1 MQKKIFGEYDLRGVY
16 PDTLNEKMAYSI
28 GRAFVKVM
36 KASKVVVGNDIRL
49 SGPSLKEALIKGLTE
64 AGCDV
69 VDIGQ
74 CGTEMIYFATFHM
87 ETDGG
92 IMVTASHNPKAYNGM
107 KFVGKG
113 AAPISRQGG
122 LNEIEQLMLSEE
134 PVAIAAKPGKT
145 VSYNIM
151 EEYIQ
156 HLMSYVDPSVLK
168 PMKLVCNAGNGA
180 AGPVLD
186 KLSLLLP
193 FEIVKINNQPDG
205 NFPNGVPNPLLPENR
220 AATSDAVIRENADLG
235 IAWDGDFDRC
245 FFFDEKGNFI
255 EGYYVVGFLAE
266 AFLAKNKGEK
276 IVHDPRVYWNTVDI
290 VNANGGIPVM
300 SKSGHAIIKAVMRQE
315 DAIYGGEM
323 SAHHYFRDFAYCDS
337 GMIPWLLVTELLS
350 RRKQKMSELLQERI
364 DMYPCSGEINFQV
377 MDAEKVLN
385 KIEKLYGDEGKIE
398 KIDGL
403 GITYKDWRMNLRRS
417 NTEPYIRLNVESRGN
432 KSLLKDKTQ
441 EILSIIKECK

>member
-156 HLMSYVDPSVLK
+156 HLMSYVDTSVLK

-186 KLSLLLP
+186 KLSQLLP
-193 FEIVKINNQPDG
+193 FEIVKINNQPD
-205 NFPNGVPNPLLPENR
+205 
-220 AATSDAVIRENADLG
+220 
-235 IAWDGDFDRC
+235 
-245 FFFDEKGNFI
+245 
-255 EGYYVVGFLAE
+255 
-266 AFLAKNKGEK
+266 
-276 IVHDPRVYWNTVDI
+276 
-290 VNANGGIPVM
+290 
-300 SKSGHAIIKAVMRQE
+300 
-315 DAIYGGEM
+315 
-323 SAHHYFRDFAYCDS
+323 
-337 GMIPWLLVTELLS
+337 
-350 RRKQKMSELLQERI
+350 
-364 DMYPCSGEINFQV
+364 
-377 MDAEKVLN
+377 
-385 KIEKLYGDEGKIE
+385 
-398 KIDGL
+398 
-403 GITYKDWRMNLRRS
+403 RS
-417 NTEPYIRLNVESRGN
+417 NI
-432 KSLLKDKTQ
+432 
-441 EILSIIKECK
+441 

>member
-134 PVAIAAKPGKT
+134 PIAIAAKPGKI

-156 HLMSYVDPSVLK
+156 HLLSYVDTSVLK

-186 KLSLLLP
+186 KLSQLLP
-193 FEIVKINNQPDG
+193 FDIVKINNQPDG

-220 AATSDAVIRENADLG
+220 AATSEAVIRENADLG

-300 SKSGHAIIKAVMRQE
+300 SKSGHAIIKAAMRQE

-364 DMYPCSGEINFQV
+364 DMYPCSGEINSQV

-385 KIEKLYGDEGKIE
+385 KIEHLYGNEGKIE

-403 GITYKDWRMNLRRS
+403 GITYNDWRMNLRRS

>member
-1 MQKKIFGEYDLRGVY
+1 M
-16 PDTLNEKMAYSI
+16 
-28 GRAFVKVM
+28 
-36 KASKVVVGNDIRL
+36 
-49 SGPSLKEALIKGLTE
+49 
-64 AGCDV
+64 
-69 VDIGQ
+69 
-74 CGTEMIYFATFHM
+74 
-87 ETDGG
+87 
-92 IMVTASHNPKAYNGM
+92 
-107 KFVGKG
+107 
-113 AAPISRQGG
+113 
-122 LNEIEQLMLSEE
+122 
-134 PVAIAAKPGKT
+134 
-145 VSYNIM
+145 
-151 EEYIQ
+151 
-156 HLMSYVDPSVLK
+156 
-168 PMKLVCNAGNGA
+168 
-180 AGPVLD
+180 
-186 KLSLLLP
+186 
-193 FEIVKINNQPDG
+193 
-205 NFPNGVPNPLLPENR
+205 
-220 AATSDAVIRENADLG
+220 G

-290 VNANGGIPVM
+290 VNANGGIPIM
-300 SKSGHAIIKAVMRQE
+300 SKSGHAIIKAAMRQE

-350 RRKQKMSELLQERI
+350 RRKQKMSELLQELI
-364 DMYPCSGEINFQV
+364 DMYPCSGEINSQV
-377 MDAEKVLN
+377 TDAEKVLN

>member
-1 MQKKIFGEYDLRGVY
+1 MQKRIFGEYDLRGLY

-74 CGTEMIYFATFHM
+74 CGTEMIYFSTFHM

-134 PVAIAAKPGKT
+134 PVAIAAKSGKI

-156 HLMSYVDPSVLK
+156 HLLSYVDTSVLK

-186 KLSLLLP
+186 KLSQLLP
-193 FEIVKINNQPDG
+193 FDIVKINNQPDG

-220 AATSDAVIRENADLG
+220 AATSEAVIRENADLG

-364 DMYPCSGEINFQV
+364 DMYPCSGEINSQV

-403 GITYKDWRMNLRRS
+403 GITYNDWRMNLRRS

>member
-49 SGPSLKEALIKGLTE
+49 SGPSLKEALMKGLTE

-87 ETDGG
+87 DTDGG

-122 LNEIEQLMLSEE
+122 LNEIEQMMLSEE
-134 PVAIAAKPGKT
+134 PVAIAVKPGKI

-156 HLMSYVDPSVLK
+156 HLLSYVDTSVLK

-186 KLSLLLP
+186 KLSQLLP

-220 AATSDAVIRENADLG
+220 AATSEAVIRENADLG

-290 VNANGGIPVM
+290 VNANGGIPIM
-300 SKSGHAIIKAVMRQE
+300 SKSGHAIIKAAMRQE

-350 RRKQKMSELLQERI
+350 RRKQKMSELLQELI
-364 DMYPCSGEINFQV
+364 DMYPCSGEINSQV
-377 MDAEKVLN
+377 TDAEKVLN

>member
-134 PVAIAAKPGKT
+134 PVAIAAKAGKI
-145 VSYNIM
+145 VSYNII

-156 HLMSYVDPSVLK
+156 HLLSYVDTSVLK

-186 KLSLLLP
+186 KLSQLLP
-193 FEIVKINNQPDG
+193 FDIVKINNQPDG

-220 AATSDAVIRENADLG
+220 AATSEAVIREIADLG

-300 SKSGHAIIKAVMRQE
+300 SKSGHAIIKAAMRQE

-364 DMYPCSGEINFQV
+364 DMYPCSGEINSQV

-403 GITYKDWRMNLRRS
+403 GITYNDWRMNLRRS

>member
-122 LNEIEQLMLSEE
+122 LNEIEQLVLSEE
-134 PVAIAAKPGKT
+134 PVAIAAKPGKI

-156 HLMSYVDPSVLK
+156 HLLSYVDNSVLK

-186 KLSLLLP
+186 KLSQLLP
-193 FEIVKINNQPDG
+193 FDIVKINNQPDG

-220 AATSDAVIRENADLG
+220 AVTSEAVIRENADLG

-300 SKSGHAIIKAVMRQE
+300 SKSGHAIIKAAMRQE
-315 DAIYGGEM
+315 NAIYGGEM

-364 DMYPCSGEINFQV
+364 DMYPCSGEINSQV

-385 KIEKLYGDEGKIE
+385 KIEKIYGDEGKIE

-403 GITYKDWRMNLRRS
+403 GITYNDWRMNLRRS

>member
-28 GRAFVKVM
+28 GKAFVKVM

-49 SGPSLKEALIKGLTE
+49 SGPSLKEALMKGLTE

-134 PVAIAAKPGKT
+134 PVAIAAKPGKI

-156 HLMSYVDPSVLK
+156 HLLSYVDTSVLK

-186 KLSLLLP
+186 KLSQLLP

-220 AATSDAVIRENADLG
+220 AATSEAVIRENADLG

-364 DMYPCSGEINFQV
+364 DMYPCSGEINSQV

>member
-1 MQKKIFGEYDLRGVY
+1 MQKRIFGEYDLRGLY

-134 PVAIAAKPGKT
+134 PVAIAVKPGKII
-145 VSYNIM
+145 SYNIM

-156 HLMSYVDPSVLK
+156 HLLSYVDTSVLK

-186 KLSLLLP
+186 KLSQLLP
-193 FEIVKINNQPDG
+193 FDIVKINNQPDG

-220 AATSDAVIRENADLG
+220 AATSEAVIRENADLG

-364 DMYPCSGEINFQV
+364 DMYPCSGEINSQV

-403 GITYKDWRMNLRRS
+403 GITYNDWRMNLRRS

-432 KSLLKDKTQ
+432 KSLLEDKTQ

>member
-16 PDTLNEKMAYSI
+16 PDTLNEQMAYSI

-122 LNEIEQLMLSEE
+122 LNEIEQLMLSEDS
-134 PVAIAAKPGKT
+134 VAIAAKPGKI

-156 HLMSYVDPSVLK
+156 HLMSYVDTSVLK

-186 KLSLLLP
+186 KLSKLLP

-220 AATSDAVIRENADLG
+220 AATSEAVIRENADLG

-300 SKSGHAIIKAVMRQE
+300 SKSGHAIIKAAMRQE

-364 DMYPCSGEINFQV
+364 DIYPCSGEINSQV

-385 KIEKLYGDEGKIE
+385 KIEHLYGNEGKIE

-403 GITYKDWRMNLRRS
+403 GITYNDWRMNLRRS

>member
-186 KLSLLLP
+186 KLSKLLP

-220 AATSDAVIRENADLG
+220 AATSEAVIRENADLG

-350 RRKQKMSELLQERI
+350 RRKQKMSELLQKRI
-364 DMYPCSGEINFQV
+364 DMYPCSGEINSQV
-377 MDAEKVLN
+377 MDTEKVLN

-403 GITYKDWRMNLRRS
+403 GISYKDWRMNLRRS

>member
-220 AATSDAVIRENADLG
+220 AVTSDAVIRENADLG

-266 AFLAKNKGEK
+266 AFLAKNKGKK

-403 GITYKDWRMNLRRS
+403 GISYKDWRMNLRRS

-432 KSLLKDKTQ
+432 KSLLNDKTQ

>member
-122 LNEIEQLMLSEE
+122 LNEIEQLMLSEK

-186 KLSLLLP
+186 KLSQLLP

-205 NFPNGVPNPLLPENR
+205 NFPHGVPNPLLPENR
-220 AATSDAVIRENADLG
+220 AATSEAVIRENADLG

-350 RRKQKMSELLQERI
+350 RRKQKMSELLQKRI
-364 DMYPCSGEINFQV
+364 DMYPCSGEINSQV

-403 GITYKDWRMNLRRS
+403 GISYKDWRMNLRRS
-417 NTEPYIRLNVESRGN
+417 NTEPYIRLNVESRGD

>member
-134 PVAIAAKPGKT
+134 PVAIAAKAGKI

-156 HLMSYVDPSVLK
+156 HLLSYVDTSVLK

-186 KLSLLLP
+186 KLSQLLP
-193 FEIVKINNQPDG
+193 FDIVKINNQPDG

-220 AATSDAVIRENADLG
+220 AATSEAVIRENADLG

-300 SKSGHAIIKAVMRQE
+300 SKSGHAIIKAAMRQE

-364 DMYPCSGEINFQV
+364 DMYPCSGEINSQV

-385 KIEKLYGDEGKIE
+385 KIEHLYGNEGKIE

-403 GITYKDWRMNLRRS
+403 GITYNDWRMNLRRS

>member
-156 HLMSYVDPSVLK
+156 HLLSYVDTSVLK
-168 PMKLVCNAGNGA
+168 PMKLICNAGNGA

>member
-220 AATSDAVIRENADLG
+220 AATSEAVIRENADLG

-266 AFLAKNKGEK
+266 AFLAKNKGKK

-403 GITYKDWRMNLRRS
+403 GISYKDWRMNLRRS

>member
-49 SGPSLKEALIKGLTE
+49 SGPSLKEALTKGLTE

-134 PVAIAAKPGKT
+134 PVAIAAKPGKI

-156 HLMSYVDPSVLK
+156 HLLSYVDTSVLK

-186 KLSLLLP
+186 KLSQLLP
-193 FEIVKINNQPDG
+193 FDIVKINNQPDG

-220 AATSDAVIRENADLG
+220 AATSEAVIRENADLG

-276 IVHDPRVYWNTVDI
+276 IVHDPRVYWNTVDV

-300 SKSGHAIIKAVMRQE
+300 SKSGHAIIKAAMRQE

-377 MDAEKVLN
+377 LDAEKVLN
-385 KIEKLYGDEGKIE
+385 KIAKLYGDEGKIE

-403 GITYKDWRMNLRRS
+403 GITYNDWRMNLRRS

-432 KSLLKDKTQ
+432 KSLLNDKTQ

>member
-1 MQKKIFGEYDLRGVY
+1 MQKKIFGVYDLRGVY
-16 PDTLNEKMAYSI
+16 PDTLNEKMAYPI

-36 KASKVVVGNDIRL
+36 KASKVVVGTDIRL

-134 PVAIAAKPGKT
+134 PVAITAKPGKI
-145 VSYNIM
+145 VFYNTM

-156 HLMSYVDPSVLK
+156 HLLSYVDTSVLK

-186 KLSLLLP
+186 KLCQLLP
-193 FEIVKINNQPDG
+193 FDIVKINNQPDG

-220 AATSDAVIRENADLG
+220 AATSEAVIRENADLG

-300 SKSGHAIIKAVMRQE
+300 SKSGHAIIKAAMRRE

-364 DMYPCSGEINFQV
+364 DMYPCSGEINSQV

-403 GITYKDWRMNLRRS
+403 GITYKDWRVNLRRS
-417 NTEPYIRLNVESRGN
+417 NTEPYIRLNVGSRGN

-441 EILSIIKECK
+441 KILSIIKECK